1 MKLLFSLLLLVTV
14 APSSAQW
21 RKVEVPTTASLRGL
35 SAADGTVWAS
45 GTRGTV
51 IRTADDGNTRATWAP
66 PVENQTLFS
75 P

>member
-35 SAADGTVWAS
+35 SAAGGTVWAS
-45 GTRGTV
+45 GTQGTV
-51 IRTADDGNTRATWAP
+51 IRTADDGKTGR
-66 PVENQTLFS
+66 
-75 P
+75 